1 MQGMGMSPQGF
12 QKHQLGSADSDQ
24 RLPRLPHHRVPL
36 GRASRDISRLL
47 GALGSPCSF
56 QLELAL
62 AELLL
67 CARPWARHRTHRP
80 LQFHQQPEQALGWA
94 QPRWPTRAQGVQIS
108 CSRTHGHQAG
118 ELRHRVSAASPGTPE
133 VEGPFAMSPGQT
145 LWASCPAWLFRA
157 FSSTPRDGGDCVK
170 GSLQRLIRSCR

>member
-1 MQGMGMSPQGF
+1 MSPQGF

-24 RLPRLPHHRVPL
+24 RLPQLPHHRVPL

-80 LQFHQQPEQALGWA
+80 LQLHQQPEQAFKNS
-94 QPRWPTRAQGVQIS
+94 TRAQGVQIS
-108 CSRTHGHQAG
+108 CLRTHGHQAG
-118 ELRHRVSAASPGTPE
+118 EPRHSVSCQPRDPRGGRAICRVS
-133 VEGPFAMSPGQT
+133 
-145 LWASCPAWLFRA
+145 WADPRGLCPAWLFQA
-157 FSSTPRDGGDCVK
+157 FSSTPR
-170 GSLQRLIRSCR
+170 GSSD